1 MLKKINFICYVLC
14 VYCGLFLY
22 ANIIMNRYLTINEIL
37 LTGCFITAFTIYK
50 RIEEMSNVVAGFA
63 TFVTIFLVND
73 KNEKSND

>member
-1 MLKKINFICYVLC
+1 
-14 VYCGLFLY
+14 
-22 ANIIMNRYLTINEIL
+22 MNRYLTINEIL